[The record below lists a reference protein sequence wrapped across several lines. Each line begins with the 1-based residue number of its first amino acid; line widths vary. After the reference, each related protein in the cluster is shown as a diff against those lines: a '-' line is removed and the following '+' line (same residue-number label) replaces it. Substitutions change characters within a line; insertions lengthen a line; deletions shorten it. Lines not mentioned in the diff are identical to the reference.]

1 MNGQN
6 TNSRNITNSKTSK
19 INKNA
24 DLKLF
29 LSKIKK
35 ESMFNAFERKSLGS
49 IPSKFDNFLFNLNK
63 EKNYNTKY
71 FKLKKKFKEEN
82 NLFINDIFFKDHSS
96 WKNYGTGNNIEFK
109 GKVLK
114 FSVNNDLKN
123 LGKKSEFDS
132 KNIESFKSFYSYSN
146 PINTNKSTFLT
157 NNIDI
162 NNRSLNDS
170 HFIRRINKNKSVP
183 KMKFSKE
190 DRYFNIYYKNEIIEK
205 YLPGPADYSPEKD
218 LDKHNYRY
226 YSLFKAKSSFPLI
239 EIKSTMADVGPGSY
253 DLLKDKNIP
262 GGTFSKLKKYANFNN
277 PFIINDKDIKTNFS
291 AHNLPGSINIKDIFR
306 KNYFFMINSP
316 RKEKLEKKLGL
327 IRNDNDIIKDKEIN
341 KNINEKKNKNV
352 NWVKGKS
359 INIDWINSKLEKKIK
374 EKIKEGNILNENID
388 EHDNECENIINQ
400 INNNDKQIIKKR
412 GKMFSFNKIPRFFEP
427 SSKHVPGPS
436 YYDPEKIL
444 QGIKLIRNF
453 NAKEDNWI

>member
-6 TNSRNITNSKTSK
+6 ANSRNITHSKTSK
-19 INKNA
+19 NNKNA

-35 ESMFNAFERKSLGS
+35 EPMFNAFGRKSLGS
-49 IPSKFDNFLFNLNK
+49 IPSKFDNFLFNLDK
-63 EKNYNTKY
+63 EKKPNSKY

-82 NLFINDIFFKDHSS
+82 NLYINDIFIKDHSS

-109 GKVLK
+109 GNVLK

-132 KNIESFKSFYSYSN
+132 KNIDSFKSFYSYSN
-146 PINTNKSTFLT
+146 PINTNKSTSLT

-170 HFIRRINKNKSVP
+170 HFIRRINKNRSVP

-239 EIKSTMADVGPGSY
+239 EIKSTTAGVGPGSY
-253 DLLKDKNIP
+253 DLLKEKNIP

-277 PFIINDKDIKTNFS
+277 PFIINDKDIKTNFG
-291 AHNLPGSINIKDIFR
+291 ANNLPGSINIKDIFR

-327 IRNDNDIIKDKEIN
+327 IRNDNDKGKGKEIN

-374 EKIKEGNILNENID
+374 EKLKEGNILYENID

-444 QGIKLIRNF
+444 QGIKLVRNF